1 MSQAVSQV
9 NLVYVDKRSGEIKR
23 LSVKEEVYEWIIST
37 RARWEPVVAME
48 RASLRANNV
57 YQISIREIRLAPNEL
72 VIPCPVTWNSL
83 GQLLS
88 VGRRGRPQRVEKART
103 FDYANFLAFKNGEVL
118 EGDLL
123 GVLNVFPQATIAPIL
138 RSWIGREAPPPYRS

>member
-1 MSQAVSQV
+1 MSEVGQI
-9 NLVYVDKRSGEIKR
+9 NLVYIDKRSGEVKR
-23 LSVKEEVYEWIIST
+23 LSVREEIYEYIIST

-48 RASLRANNV
+48 KVSLRANNV
-57 YQISIREIRLAPNEL
+57 YQVNIREIRLSPNEL

-88 VGRRGRPQRVEKART
+88 VGRRGKPQRVEKARV
-103 FDYANFLAFKNGEVL
+103 FNYASFLAFKNGEVV

-138 RSWIGREAPPPYRS
+138 RLWTGRETPPPYRS